1 MNRGDRRGRI
11 RKALAWTA
19 LAAVG
24 FLAFESALPAR
35 LQPSAKLGVLL
46 IRGYQAVGSPVL
58 KAGGVQCRYA
68 PTCSHYAADAI
79 EANGTVIGSLKAAG
93 RLFRCS
99 PWGGSG
105 WDPAVASVSSF
116 QNEAPQETPEQ
127 KRQREQFQKDM
138 KEFEKAMKDAEPAI
152 RDAGVACGFAG
163 LTCVLVTVG
172 GLAITI
178 FVMVWV
184 YKDARA
190 RGDQNAAIWLVLIFF
205 LSWIGLIIYVVARP
219 KGNLTP
225 CPNCRN
231 SRLETL
237 SKCPICG
244 ADTGAAK
251 A

>member
-1 MNRGDRRGRI
+1 MNRGERRGKIRRI
-11 RKALAWTA
+11 LAWTGV
-19 LAAVG
+19 AVG
-24 FLAFESALPAR
+24 AFLAFEAALPASS
-35 LQPSAKLGVLL
+35 QPSAKLGVAL
-46 IRGYQAVGSPVL
+46 IRAYQAVGSPVL
-58 KAGGVQCRYA
+58 RAGGVQCRYA
-68 PTCSHYAADAI
+68 PSCSHYAADAI
-79 EANGTVIGSLKAAG
+79 EAHGTIVGGLKSAG

-105 WDPAVASVSSF
+105 WDPALASF

-127 KRQREQFQKDM
+127 KRAREQFQKDM
-138 KEFEKAMKDAEPAI
+138 KELEKSMKDLGPVA
-152 RDAGVACGFAG
+152 RDTGIACGFAG
-163 LTCVLVTVG
+163 LTCLLVTVG
-172 GLAITI
+172 GVAITI
-178 FVMVWV
+178 LVMVWV

-231 SRLETL
+231 GRLETL